1 MYLYTVFRSILD
13 DRMNLHSKNI
23 NDDIVNIFIFI
34 DLASEDF
41 FSQTKQSLAENLQ
54 SESKIN
60 IIMNSIMAIG
70 ISSILIIYMLILS
83 NELKGRIM
91 ISNRILALVP
101 IILISKSTK
110 IKKFI
115 NRLKKNKK

>member
-13 DRMNLHSKNI
+13 TRVNLRSKEI
-23 NDDIVNIFIFI
+23 NDDILNIFIFI

-41 FSQTKQSLAENLQ
+41 FSQTKQSLAENLE

-60 IIMNSIMAIG
+60 LIMNSIMAMG
-70 ISSILIIYMLILS
+70 ISSILIIYMIIL
-83 NELKGRIM
+83 NNQLRRRII
-91 ISNRILALVP
+91 ISNRILALIP